1 MQPIT
6 IHPHTLKGSVQ
17 VPTSKSLAH
26 RAIICASLAKGESV
40 IRDVSMSL
48 DITATINAMRSLGAT
63 IINQGST
70 LYINGNDTFKYH
82 DMNIDCNESGSTLR
96 FMIPVALIKES
107 HAHFTGRGKLGSRPL
122 DVYYHIF
129 DRQGI
134 HYTHQKD
141 VLDLEIDGALHPD
154 TFEVPGNISSQFIS
168 GLLFALPLLDGDSI
182 IHITT
187 PLESKGYIELTLDM
201 LKLYGIDV
209 RLENQDLIIKGHQSY
224 QPHDYTVEGDFSQA
238 ANYLV
243 AGAIGND
250 VSITN
255 LNLDSVQG
263 DRIAIE
269 LLEEMGARLK
279 EDEHG
284 IRMLPGHLQCVSIDA
299 SQCPDIIPVMAVAC
313 ALSQGTSQILN
324 AGRLRIK
331 ECDRLHATCEV
342 LKQCGVRVI
351 EEKDMMIISGVD
363 YFTHA
368 SLSSYNDHRMAMM
381 EAIMATRAL
390 GDLQIDDASC
400 VAKSYP
406 DFFEDYHLLGGTFD
420 ER

>member
-6 IHPHTLKGSVQ
+6 IHPHALSGKVA

-26 RAIICASLAKGESV
+26 RAIICAALAEGESV
-40 IRDVSMSL
+40 ISDISMSK
-48 DITATINAMRSLGAT
+48 DIAATIQAMRAMGTT
-63 IINQGST
+63 IVSSGST
-70 LYINGNDTFKYH
+70 LYINGSTTHRYH
-82 DMNIDCNESGSTLR
+82 ELDIDCNESGSTLR
-96 FMIPVALIKES
+96 FMIPVTLI
-107 HAHFTGRGKLGSRPL
+107 HDNHVHFTGRGKLGSRPL
-122 DVYYHIF
+122 DVYYSIF
-129 DRQGI
+129 DKQGI
-134 HYTHQKD
+134 DYSYKKD
-141 VLDLEIDGALHPD
+141 VLDLYINGHLKPGRYD
-154 TFEVPGNISSQFIS
+154 VPGNISSQFIS

-187 PLESKGYIELTLDM
+187 ALESEAYIELTLAM
-201 LKLYGIDV
+201 LKLFGIDI
-209 RLENQDLIIKGHQSY
+209 RRQDHDFLIAGHQHY
-224 QPHDYTVEGDFSQA
+224 TAHDYQVEGDFSQA

-250 VSITN
+250 VTITN

-263 DRIAIE
+263 DRVAIS
-269 LLEEMGARLK
+269 LLEEMGAQLDSH
-279 EDEHG
+279 EGG
-284 IRMLPGHLQCVSIDA
+284 IRMRPGHLQCISIDA

-313 ALSQGTSQILN
+313 ALAQGTSQILN

-342 LKQCGVRVI
+342 LEKCGVRVI
-351 EEKDMMIISGVD
+351 EKEDMMIIFGVD
-363 YFTHA
+363 YFTKA
-368 SLSSYNDHRMAMM
+368 DLSSYNDHRMAMM

-390 GDLQIDDASC
+390 GDLLLDDCQC

-406 DFFEDYHLLGGTFD
+406 NFFEDYKKLGGSCD